1 MASVW
6 IALERLLH
14 QQRQAVEALAHV
26 GVAGCQPYP
35 RPSRQRDHRRRPP
48 PASVAIVVVSV
59 AASTT
64 PLIRIRDPFASSTS
78 IRPAAGKPAGAA
90 SAAIRTAAKLAAGG
104 DLRSSC
110 RLHPYSW
117 LG

>member
-48 PASVAIVVVSV
+48 PASVAIAVVSV

-64 PLIRIRDPFASSTS
+64 PLYRCDDLNRLAHVFTPMNSHVTHSLTS
-78 IRPAAGKPAGAA
+78 PARRPSPGGYAACEDE
-90 SAAIRTAAKLAAGG
+90 LE
-104 DLRSSC
+104 
-110 RLHPYSW
+110 
-117 LG
+117 